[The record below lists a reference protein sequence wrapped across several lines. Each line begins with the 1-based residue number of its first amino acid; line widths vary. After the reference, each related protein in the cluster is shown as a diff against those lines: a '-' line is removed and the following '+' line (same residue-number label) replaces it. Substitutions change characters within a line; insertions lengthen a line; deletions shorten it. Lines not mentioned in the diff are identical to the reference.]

1 LSRLTESMI
10 THEDRNADYWLGR
23 ARRLAYFVNVVGW
36 LERFLPAIIALNV
49 VACCAVLYLRGQE
62 VDIRVTLWA
71 LLACVFLFGVGIAVW
86 MRKRGL
92 SLFVTL
98 LRIETAM
105 RLNNRLTTAYEGHV
119 PWPAPRKLPSHLY
132 VLHWQRP
139 MWATLL
145 SCGFILAAL
154 IVPIG
159 YSQSDPLAENP
170 APPLALS
177 EVEDWIQQISE
188 EEIVEE
194 SALEELRQ
202 AVEELKGRP
211 SDEWY
216 TAGALEAADSLNE
229 QVASALATLA
239 HELQTS
245 SALLQGVENLPDSI
259 SPAQLSRL
267 SEVYRESVNNLEMGA
282 LPLSSEMLERMK
294 GMDFSQLGNLDP
306 KALEDLQARS
316 EMMAQAARLMSEM
329 SPEER
334 ERLDQYYESLEEGM
348 CEGGPGKGMVP
359 GGIGRG
365 RGDAEMSYSPYRSPD
380 EGGRMEGVSNQ
391 DLSQAAIADTIRT
404 SISQQKEGQNGFAG
418 PSQGGTVDSVGEG
431 GDAVWVD
438 RLTPDERKVLQNY
451 FK

>member
-1 LSRLTESMI
+1 MTSLDTN
-10 THEDRNADYWLGR
+10 NADYWLGR
-23 ARRLAYFVNVVGW
+23 ARRLTYFVNVVGW
-36 LERFLPAIIALNV
+36 LERFLPAIIVLNV
-49 VACCAVLYLRGQE
+49 VACCAVLFLRGQE
-62 VDIRVTLWA
+62 IDIRAALWA
-71 LLACVFLFGVGIAVW
+71 LLACIFLTGVGLAIW
-86 MRKRGL
+86 WRKRGL
-92 SLFVTL
+92 SLFATL

-105 RLNNRLTTAYEGHV
+105 RLDNRLTTAYEGHV
-119 PWPAPRKLPSHLY
+119 PWPAPRQVPAKLY
-132 VLHWQRP
+132 DFRWQRP
-139 MWATLL
+139 VWAALL
-145 SCGFILAAL
+145 SCAFLLAAL
-154 IVPIG
+154 IVPIN
-159 YSQSDPLAENP
+159 YSPSDPLAENP

-177 EVEDWIQQISE
+177 EVENWIEQIRE
-188 EEIVEE
+188 EEIVED
-194 SALEELRQ
+194 SSLEKLRQ

-229 QVASALATLA
+229 QVASALSTLA

-259 SPAQLSRL
+259 PPAQLSRL

-282 LPLSSEMLERMK
+282 LPLSSEMLDKMK
-294 GMDFSQLGNLDP
+294 GMDFSQLGNMDP

-316 EMMAQAARLMSEM
+316 EMMAQAARMMSEM
-329 SPEER
+329 SPEEQ
-334 ERLDQYYESLEEGM
+334 ERLDQYYENLKEGM
-348 CEGGPGKGMVP
+348 CEGGPDRGMVP

-365 RGDAEMSYSPYRSPD
+365 RDDAEMSYSPYRSPD

-391 DLSQAAIADTIRT
+391 DMSQAAIADTIRT
-404 SISQQKEGQNGFAG
+404 NISQQKEDSSGFAG
-418 PSQGGTVDSVGEG
+418 PSQGGTIDSVGEG